1 MPNKK
6 WTVMVWMAG
15 DNNLQDAG
23 EQDIQ
28 EMKKVGSTNN
38 IDVVV
43 QFDRMTG
50 QNTRRYHIQKG
61 TPLKNDEVQSL
72 GPTNTG
78 DPKVATDFFVWAMK
92 NYPADRYL
100 ASFWNHGGGIDETDV
115 YARAKAIGL
124 DAGRKL
130 RRGANVVSAGHAR
143 TIAAGPYRHALFSST
158 VEAAMKRRGIAYDDT
173 ARDFLDNT
181 ELKNVLKNV
190 TTSTGRTIDLLG
202 FDACLMNMLEI
213 AYQIRQYTGYSVGS
227 EQTEPG
233 EGWPYDTVLADLDA
247 NPSMTA
253 AQFGAAIVKRYIES
267 YKGGNVTQSLLDLGH
282 SKEIAQAVDGLA
294 KALIAA
300 IKKPTDYAAIT
311 KATLAAQHYE
321 YADFQ
326 DLYDLCA
333 QLQKRVSTKA
343 VRDAAAAT
351 MKALTGSSPFVAAEK
366 HKGPDVAR
374 SHGASIYFPT
384 ARDVKVAYSS
394 LDFAKA
400 TAWADFIA
408 AYQNA

>member
-1 MPNKK
+1 VPNKK

-28 EMKKVGSTNN
+28 EMKKVGSTEA

-43 QFDRMTG
+43 QFDRMTS
-50 QNTRRYHIQKG
+50 QNTLRYHLQKG
-61 TPLKNDEVQSL
+61 TPLASDEVQSL

-78 DPKVATDFFVWAMK
+78 DPQVATDFFVWAMR

-115 YARAKAIGL
+115 YARARAMGL
-124 DAGRKL
+124 GAVDAGHSR
-130 RRGANVVSAGHAR
+130 A
-143 TIAAGPYRHALFSST
+143 IASGPYRHALFSST
-158 VEAAMKRRGIAYDDT
+158 VEAAVRRRGIAYDDT

-181 ELKNVLKNV
+181 ELKNVLQRV
-190 TTSTGRTIDLLG
+190 TADTGRTIDVLG

-213 AYQIRQYTGYSVGS
+213 GYQLRQYAGYSVGS
-227 EQTEPG
+227 EQTEPA
-233 EGWPYDTVLADLDA
+233 EGWPYDTVLGDLDA
-247 NPSMTA
+247 NPSMSA
-253 AQFGAAIVKRYIES
+253 AELGAAIVKRYAES
-267 YKGGNVTQSLLDLGH
+267 YKSGDVTQSLLDLGR
-282 SKEIAQAVDGLA
+282 SQEIAQAVDRLA
-294 KALIAA
+294 KALIAVVQEPA
-300 IKKPTDYAAIT
+300 GYAAIT
-311 KATLAAQHYE
+311 KAAHAAQHYE

-333 QLQKRVSTKA
+333 QLQTRVSAIAAK
-343 VRDAAAAT
+343 DAAGAT
-351 MKALTGSSPFVAAEK
+351 MSALVGASPFVAAEA
-366 HKGPDVAR
+366 HKGSGVAR

-384 ARDVKVAYSS
+384 ARDVQVAYSN

-400 TAWADFIA
+400 TAWGDFLI
-408 AYQNA
+408 AYQKA